1 MSTSWTDWLD
11 ESLRDTER
19 RCGFGAEG
27 VKTSLAFALMEAR
40 ESAGMT
46 RAELAEASGVS
57 EAYISKL
64 ESGDANPAVGKVGEI
79 FAAMWMKPTVGFAPL
94 MAERETDV
102 DMDAIQ
108 TQPPMSANGAGA
120 AGDESARAAETAP
133 PRTRTGDGAGWG
145 WGFDLGAS
153 QHSRR
158 PNA

>member
-1 MSTSWTDWLD
+1 MSTSWTDWLG
-11 ESLRDTER
+11 ESLQDPER

-27 VKTSLAFALMEAR
+27 VKTSFAFALLEAR

-64 ESGDANPAVGKVGEI
+64 ESGDANPSVGKVGEI

-102 DMDAIQ
+102 DALQ
-108 TQPPMSANGAGA
+108 TPSPSANGAGA
-120 AGDESARAAETAP
+120 VTESARAAETASANA
-133 PRTRTGDGAGWG
+133 DG
-145 WGFDLGAS
+145 
-153 QHSRR
+153 
-158 PNA
+158 

>member
-1 MSTSWTDWLD
+1 MSTSWTDWLG
-11 ESLRDTER
+11 ESLRDRER

-27 VKTSLAFALMEAR
+27 VKTSLAFALVDAR

-94 MAERETDV
+94 MAERETDG
-102 DMDAIQ
+102 DGDALQ
-108 TQPPMSANGAGA
+108 TQPPSANGAGA
-120 AGDESARAAETAP
+120 ASESARAAETASANA
-133 PRTRTGDGAGWG
+133 DG
-145 WGFDLGAS
+145 
-153 QHSRR
+153 
-158 PNA
+158 

>member
-1 MSTSWTDWLD
+1 MSTSWTDWLS
-11 ESLRDTER
+11 ESLRDPER

-27 VKTSLAFALMEAR
+27 VKTALAFALIDAR

-94 MAERETDV
+94 MAESDKA
-102 DMDAIQ
+102 DAPAAP
-108 TQPPMSANGAGA
+108 TLSTNGAGA
-120 AGDESARAAETAP
+120 VAASGAP
-133 PRTRTGDGAGWG
+133 AQP
-145 WGFDLGAS
+145 
-153 QHSRR
+153 
-158 PNA
+158 P

>member
-1 MSTSWTDWLD
+1 MSTSWTDWLS
-11 ESLRDTER
+11 ESLRDPER

-27 VKTSLAFALMEAR
+27 VKTALAFALIDAR

-94 MAERETDV
+94 MAESDKA
-102 DMDAIQ
+102 DAPAAP
-108 TQPPMSANGAGA
+108 TLSTNGAGA
-120 AGDESARAAETAP
+120 MATSGAP
-133 PRTRTGDGAGWG
+133 AQP
-145 WGFDLGAS
+145 S
-153 QHSRR
+153 
-158 PNA
+158 

>member
-1 MSTSWTDWLD
+1 MSTSWTDWLG
-11 ESLRDTER
+11 ESLRDPER

-27 VKTSLAFALMEAR
+27 VKTSLAFALVDAR

-102 DMDAIQ
+102 DALQ
-108 TQPPMSANGAGA
+108 TPSPSANGAGA
-120 AGDESARAAETAP
+120 MDESARAAETASAP
-133 PRTRTGDGAGWG
+133 ADG
-145 WGFDLGAS
+145 
-153 QHSRR
+153 
-158 PNA
+158 